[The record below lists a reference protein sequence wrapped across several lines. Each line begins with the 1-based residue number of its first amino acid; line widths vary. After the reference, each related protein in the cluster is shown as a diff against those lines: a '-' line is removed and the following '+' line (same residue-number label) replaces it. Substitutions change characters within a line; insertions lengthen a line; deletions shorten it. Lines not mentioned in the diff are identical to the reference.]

1 MKTNQSTVEKQAN
14 KSFVVK
20 LIITKDEIKKT
31 HQQVLASIQANF
43 ETKGFRKGK
52 APLDVVEREV
62 SFEKLFE
69 EVASKLI
76 SQKYGEIIDENKL
89 KPIIQP
95 QVKFN
100 KQIES
105 FDQDWDIEISACE
118 MPEITLDKNYLD
130 KIKKTKTES
139 KATDENQK
147 TEEIVKTLISVA
159 KVDLPQILIDSDVQH
174 QLSHLVEQVQQA
186 GITIEQYLANQKTNI
201 KDYQENLKKKIVEE
215 WTINLAIQKISVD
228 QKIEVTPEEIKNIT
242 DKNPALLQNINMVSY
257 ILIQQKVFEFLKK

>member
-76 SQKYGEIIDENKL
+76 SKKYGEIIDENKL

-186 GITIEQYLANQKTNI
+186 GITVEQYLANQKTNI

>member
-1 MKTNQSTVEKQAN
+1 
-14 KSFVVK
+14 
-20 LIITKDEIKKT
+20 
-31 HQQVLASIQANF
+31 
-43 ETKGFRKGK
+43 
-52 APLDVVEREV
+52 
-62 SFEKLFE
+62 
-69 EVASKLI
+69 
-76 SQKYGEIIDENKL
+76 
-89 KPIIQP
+89 
-95 QVKFN
+95 
-100 KQIES
+100 
-105 FDQDWDIEISACE
+105 

-130 KIKKTKTES
+130 KIKKTKTVS

-186 GITIEQYLANQKTNI
+186 GITVEQYLANQKTNI

>member
-1 MKTNQSTVEKQAN
+1 MKTNQSTIEKQAN

-31 HQQVLASIQANF
+31 HQQVLTSIQANF
-43 ETKGFRKGK
+43 ESKGFRKGK

-76 SQKYGEIIDENKL
+76 SQKYGEIIDENKI
-89 KPIIQP
+89 KPIVQP

-100 KQIES
+100 KQVTG
-105 FDQDWDIEISACE
+105 FDQDWDIEITACE
-118 MPEITLDKNYLD
+118 LPEIILDKDYLE
-130 KIKKTKTES
+130 KINKTKTNS

-147 TEEIVKTLISVA
+147 TEEIIQSLISSA
-159 KVDLPQILIDSDVQH
+159 KVDLPDILIDSDVQH
-174 QLSHLVEQVQQA
+174 QLSHLIEQTQQA
-186 GITIEQYLANQKTNI
+186 GITVEQYLANQKTNI
-201 KDYQENLKKKIVEE
+201 KDYQENLKKKIIEE

-228 QKIEVTPEEIKNIT
+228 QKIEVTPKEIKNIT
-242 DKNPALLQNINMVSY
+242 DKNPALLQNINMVNY
-257 ILIQQKVFEFLKK
+257 LLIQQKVFEFLKK

>member
-1 MKTNQSTVEKQAN
+1 MKTNKTIVEKQTN

-20 LIITKDEIKKT
+20 FIIESSEIQKT
-31 HQQVLASIQANF
+31 YKQVLESFQASF

-52 APLDVVEREV
+52 APLDVVEKEI

-69 EVASKLI
+69 EVASKII
-76 SQKYGEIIDENKL
+76 SQKYGEIIKENNL

-100 KQIES
+100 KQVAGFNE
-105 FDQDWDIEISACE
+105 DWDVEITACE
-118 MPEITLDKNYLD
+118 LPEITLAKDYLE
-130 KIKKTKTES
+130 KINKTKADS

-147 TEEIVKTLISVA
+147 TEEIIKSLISSS

-186 GITIEQYLANQKTNI
+186 GITVEQYLANQKTTI
-201 KDYQENLKKKIVEE
+201 AEYQENLKKKITEE

-228 QKIEVTPEEIKNIT
+228 QKIEVTQEEIKNIT
-242 DKNPALLQNINMVSY
+242 DKNPALLQNLNMVNY
-257 ILIQQKVFEFLKK
+257 LLIQQKVLEFLKK

>member
-76 SQKYGEIIDENKL
+76 SQKYGEIIDENKI
-89 KPIIQP
+89 KPIVQP

-100 KQIES
+100 KQVTG
-105 FDQDWDIEISACE
+105 FDQDWDIEITACE
-118 MPEITLDKNYLD
+118 LPEIILDKDYLE
-130 KIKKTKTES
+130 KINKTKTNS

-147 TEEIVKTLISVA
+147 TEEIIQSLISSA
-159 KVDLPQILIDSDVQH
+159 KVDLPDILIDSDVQH
-174 QLSHLVEQVQQA
+174 QLSHLIEQTQQA
-186 GITIEQYLANQKTNI
+186 GITVEQYLANQKTNI
-201 KDYQENLKKKIVEE
+201 KDYQENLKKKIIEE

-228 QKIEVTPEEIKNIT
+228 QKIEVTPEEIKAIT
-242 DKNPALLQNINMVSY
+242 DKNPALLQNINMVNY
-257 ILIQQKVFEFLKK
+257 LLIQQKVFEFLKK

>member
-1 MKTNQSTVEKQAN
+1 MKTNQSSIEKQAN

-31 HQQVLASIQANF
+31 HQQVLASVQANF

-52 APLDVVEREV
+52 APLDVVEKEV

-76 SQKYGEIIDENKL
+76 SQKYGQVIDENKL

-100 KQIES
+100 KQVAS

-118 MPEITLDKNYLD
+118 MPEIILDKNYLD
-130 KIKKTKTES
+130 KIAKTKTES

-147 TEEIVKTLISVA
+147 TEEIIKTLISAA

-186 GITIEQYLANQKTNI
+186 GITVEQYLANQKTNI
-201 KDYQENLKKKIVEE
+201 KDYQENLKKKIIEE

-228 QKIEVTPEEIKNIT
+228 QKIEVTPEEIKAIT
-242 DKNPALLQNINMVSY
+242 DKNPALLQNINMVNY
-257 ILIQQKVFEFLKK
+257 LLIQQKVFEFLKK

>member
-186 GITIEQYLANQKTNI
+186 GITVEQYLANQKTNI